1 MLRIYLATFVQVFTQ
16 IMIFAI
22 FARVVLSWMR
32 VAPHGFLLNF
42 LMQVTEPLLGFF
54 RRLLPPLGGV
64 LDLSPLFAF
73 FALDIARTL
82 LLRILG

>member
-1 MLRIYLATFVQVFTQ
+1 MLKIYLATFVQVFTQ

-22 FARVVLSWMR
+22 FARVVLSLMR
-32 VAPHGFLLNF
+32 VNPEGFLYNF

-64 LDLSPLFAF
+64 LDISPIFAF
-73 FALDIARTL
+73 FALDLVRTIL
-82 LLRILG
+82 LSILK